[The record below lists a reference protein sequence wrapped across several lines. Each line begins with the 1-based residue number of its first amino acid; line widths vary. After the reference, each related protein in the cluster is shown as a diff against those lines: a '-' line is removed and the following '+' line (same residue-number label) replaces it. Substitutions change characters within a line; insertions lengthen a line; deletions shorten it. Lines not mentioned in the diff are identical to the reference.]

1 MCTDLLE
8 PGAAVLLGALSGGR
22 RRAGGGPAPI
32 HHFEYT
38 AAFIIVE
45 PVDGAGGEH
54 LLVGVTPVVLY
65 GLQHAT
71 MLAAHNRVNIY
82 DTRCSAP

>member
-1 MCTDLLE
+1 M
-8 PGAAVLLGALSGGR
+8 
-22 RRAGGGPAPI
+22 
-32 HHFEYT
+32 
-38 AAFIIVE
+38 FIIIE

-65 GLQHAT
+65 GLHHAT

-82 DTRCSAP
+82 DTRCRRKLLLVLSVAFVAGTITVNTLHSRDVFSK